1 MEAAMIVLVVAFVL
15 VLILLVAARTRLPT
29 YRKPDKRGR
38 SYIAGEPGAYLYVA
52 GSSHVDGSSSSDCG
66 SGSSSSA
73 GCDGGGSS

>member
-15 VLILLVAARTRLPT
+15 VLILLAARTRVPT
-29 YRKPDKRGR
+29 YRKPDKHGR
-38 SYIAGEPGAYLYVA
+38 SYIAGEPGAYLYVG

-73 GCDGGGSS
+73 GCDGGGSN